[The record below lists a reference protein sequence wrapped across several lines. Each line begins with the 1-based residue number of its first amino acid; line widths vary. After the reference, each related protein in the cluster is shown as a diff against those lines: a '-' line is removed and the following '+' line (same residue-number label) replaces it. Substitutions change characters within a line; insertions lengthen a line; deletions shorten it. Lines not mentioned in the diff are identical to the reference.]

1 MAVISLLNFDI
12 PPVRRD
18 GRHRDQI
25 ADLKVPHAACDRL
38 DPRNAL
44 MPENQVVGLFGTAP
58 VDRVDIRAAGRHNHR
73 L

>member
-25 ADLKVPHAACDRL
+25 ADLKVPHAACNRL

-44 MPENQVVGLFGTAP
+44 MPENQVVGLF
-58 VDRVDIRAAGRHNHR
+58 
-73 L
+73 